1 MLKDI
6 VKIIHNDMWSYEYI
20 NKNYLEDCVMQTL
33 LIYKDDVVR
42 SKEFVKMPTDD
53 DILFEEF
60 ADDYLQFIQS
70 LG

>member
-1 MLKDI
+1 
-6 VKIIHNDMWSYEYI
+6 MWSYEYI

-53 DILFEEF
+53 DILFQEF

-70 LG
+70 LD

>member
-1 MLKDI
+1 
-6 VKIIHNDMWSYEYI
+6 
-20 NKNYLEDCVMQTL
+20 MQTL

>member
-1 MLKDI
+1 
-6 VKIIHNDMWSYEYI
+6 MWSYEYI

-53 DILFEEF
+53 DILFQEF
-60 ADDYLQFIQS
+60 ANDYLQFIQS

>member
-1 MLKDI
+1 
-6 VKIIHNDMWSYEYI
+6 MWSYEYI

-33 LIYKDDVVR
+33 IIYKDDVVR

-53 DILFEEF
+53 DILFQEF
-60 ADDYLQFIQS
+60 ANDYLQFIQS

>member
-1 MLKDI
+1 
-6 VKIIHNDMWSYEYI
+6 MWSYEYI

-33 LIYKDDVVR
+33 VIYNDDVVR

-60 ADDYLQFIQS
+60 ANDYLQFIQS

>member
-1 MLKDI
+1 
-6 VKIIHNDMWSYEYI
+6 MWTYEYI

-33 LIYKDDVVR
+33 LIYKDDVIR
-42 SKEFVKMPTDD
+42 SKEFVKMSSDD

-60 ADDYLQFIQS
+60 ANEYLQFIQS

>member
-1 MLKDI
+1 
-6 VKIIHNDMWSYEYI
+6 MWSYEYI

-60 ADDYLQFIQS
+60 AGDYLQFIQS

>member
-1 MLKDI
+1 
-6 VKIIHNDMWSYEYI
+6 MWSYEYI

-33 LIYKDDVVR
+33 LIYKDDLVR

>member
-1 MLKDI
+1 
-6 VKIIHNDMWSYEYI
+6 MWSYEYI

-33 LIYKDDVVR
+33 LIYRDDVVR

-53 DILFEEF
+53 DILFQEF

>member
-1 MLKDI
+1 
-6 VKIIHNDMWSYEYI
+6 MWSYEYI

-33 LIYKDDVVR
+33 LIYKNDVVR

-53 DILFEEF
+53 DILFQEF
-60 ADDYLQFIQS
+60 ANDYLQFIQS

>member
-1 MLKDI
+1 
-6 VKIIHNDMWSYEYI
+6 MWSYEYI

-53 DILFEEF
+53 DILFQEF

>member
-33 LIYKDDVVR
+33 VIYNDDVVR

-60 ADDYLQFIQS
+60 ANDYLQFIQS

>member
-1 MLKDI
+1 
-6 VKIIHNDMWSYEYI
+6 MWSYEYI

>member
-1 MLKDI
+1 
-6 VKIIHNDMWSYEYI
+6 MWSYEYI

-42 SKEFVKMPTDD
+42 SKEFVKMSSDD
-53 DILFEEF
+53 DMLFEEF
-60 ADDYLQFIQS
+60 ANDYLQFIQS

>member
-1 MLKDI
+1 
-6 VKIIHNDMWSYEYI
+6 MWTYEYI

-42 SKEFVKMPTDD
+42 SKEFVKMSSDD
-53 DILFEEF
+53 DMLFEEF
-60 ADDYLQFIQS
+60 ANEYLQFIQS

>member
-1 MLKDI
+1 
-6 VKIIHNDMWSYEYI
+6 MWSYEYI

-42 SKEFVKMPTDD
+42 SKEFVKMPSDND
-53 DILFEEF
+53 VLFDEF
-60 ADDYLQFIQS
+60 ANDYLQFIQS